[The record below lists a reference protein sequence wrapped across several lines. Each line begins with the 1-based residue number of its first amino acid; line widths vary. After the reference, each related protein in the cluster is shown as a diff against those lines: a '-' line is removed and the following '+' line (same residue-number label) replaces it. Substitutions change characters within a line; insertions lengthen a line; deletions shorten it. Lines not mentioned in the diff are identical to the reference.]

1 MTHRRR
7 TIIAALAASA
17 MLAATP
23 QFAAAQSVMK
33 LASATINDGQHEWQ
47 KLFVA
52 ALQKRIGD
60 KVKAEIYPSSQL
72 GAIPRMAEGV
82 SLGTIEAFITPTA
95 FVTNLDPRFQIFD
108 VPGLFRSP
116 EHQRDVIQDA
126 AYRDHLE
133 TMFLDK
139 GLRVIGAIYNSPTV
153 ILLKKPAPTL
163 EAMKGMK
170 VRTFASP
177 LQVEP
182 MKSIGTIPTPLAL
195 SEVIP
200 QLQSGGL
207 DGMLAGMPILTAFKY
222 YDVAKYVTD
231 LNFSYILS
239 VNLVNE
245 AWFKAQPKD
254 VQDAIRAAG
263 REAEQQAF
271 PWVLDNNKKAN
282 ETWLANKGEILKLAA
297 PEQDTMMKNF
307 VALGTKIVEAN
318 PAVKTEFVKLKA
330 VVDAKMPK

>member
-1 MTHRRR
+1 MYVTRHS
-7 TIIAALAASA
+7 IFAVAIATA
-17 MLAATP
+17 
-23 QFAAAQSVMK
+23 FAAALPASAQEMK

-47 KLFVA
+47 KLFVEGVKA
-52 ALQKRIGD
+52 RIGD
-60 KVKAEIYPSSQL
+60 KLKMAIYPSSQL

-82 SLGTIEAFITPTA
+82 SLGTIESFITPTS
-95 FVTNLDPRFQIFD
+95 FVTNLDPRFQVFE

-116 EHQRDVIQDA
+116 QHQYAVIQDP

-153 ILLKKPAPTL
+153 ILTKKPASKL
-163 EAMKGMK
+163 EDIKGLK

-177 LQVEP
+177 LQMEP
-182 MKSIGTIPTPLAL
+182 MKSLGAIPTPLAL
-195 SEVIP
+195 SEVVP

-207 DGMLAGMPILTAFKY
+207 DAMLAGMPILTAFKY

-231 LNFSYILS
+231 LEFSYILS
-239 VNLVNE
+239 VALVNE
-245 AWFKAQPKD
+245 NWFKAQPKD

-263 REAEQQAF
+263 REAEQKAF

-282 ETWLANKGEILKLAA
+282 DLWLANKGEILKLPAA
-297 PEQDTMMKNF
+297 EQDKMMKDF
-307 VALGTKIVEAN
+307 VALGTKVVDAN
-318 PAVKTEFVKLKA
+318 PAVKKEFDRLKT
-330 VVDAKMPK
+330 VVDAKTPK

>member
-1 MTHRRR
+1 M
-7 TIIAALAASA
+7 IAAAMAAAFVSA
-17 MLAATP
+17 PYAAT
-23 QFAAAQSVMK
+23 AQSVMK

-47 KLFVA
+47 KRFVE
-52 ALQKRIGD
+52 ALKTKPGGD
-60 KVKAEIYPSSQL
+60 KIKAEIYPASQL

-82 SLGTIEAFITPTA
+82 SLGTIESFITPTA

-108 VPGLFRSP
+108 VPGLFKSP
-116 EHQRDVIQDA
+116 EHQHAVIQDP

-139 GLRVIGAIYNSPTV
+139 GLRVIGAIYNSPMV
-153 ILLKKPAPTL
+153 ILLKKPGTTL

-182 MKSIGTIPTPLAL
+182 MRSIGVIPTPLAL

-231 LNFSYILS
+231 LNFSQILS
-239 VNLVNE
+239 VALVNE
-245 AWFKAQPKD
+245 GWFKSQPKD
-254 VQDAIRAAG
+254 VQEAIRAAG
-263 REAEQQAF
+263 REAEKSAF
-271 PWVLDNNKKAN
+271 PWVIENNKKSYDA
-282 ETWLANKGEILKLAA
+282 WVANKGEILKL
-297 PEQDTMMKNF
+297 PTQEQETMMKNF
-307 VALGTKIVEAN
+307 VAIGTKIVDGNAG
-318 PAVKTEFVKLKA
+318 VKKEFVKLKA
-330 VVDAKMPK
+330 VVDAKAPK

>member
-1 MTHRRR
+1 MNFTRR
-7 TIIAALAASA
+7 TMIAAAMTAAFVVAPHAASA
-17 MLAATP
+17 QT
-23 QFAAAQSVMK
+23 VMK

-47 KLFVA
+47 KLFVE
-52 ALQKRIGD
+52 ALKKRIGD
-60 KVKAEIYPSSQL
+60 KVKTEIYPASQL

-116 EHQRDVIQDA
+116 EHQRDVIQDP

-153 ILLKKPAPTL
+153 ILLKKPGTTL

-182 MKSIGTIPTPLAL
+182 MKSIGVIPTPLAL

-231 LNFSYILS
+231 LNFSQILS

-271 PWVLDNNKKAN
+271 PWVIGNNKKAN
-282 ETWLANKGEILKLAA
+282 ETWLANKGEILKLPAQ
-297 PEQDTMMKNF
+297 EQETMMKNF
-307 VALGTKIVEAN
+307 VALGTKIVEGNA
-318 PAVKTEFVKLKA
+318 ATKKEFNVLKK